1 MAVSKSRKK
10 KKSIEQQAKEFYD
23 KYKYLSPKFDV
34 KMEDLRKKRFEGIVP
49 RYQEPRGGIMMPEE
63 PSPKAKELLKKGKPV
78 YFT

>member
-1 MAVSKSRKK
+1 MAISKSRKK

-34 KMEDLRKKRFEGIVP
+34 KIEDLRKKRFEGIVP
-49 RYQEPRGGIMMPEE
+49 RYQEPRGVNMPDE

-78 YFT
+78 YFL